1 MSNISLLMLCPV
13 FGIKP
18 LTGWNSNVSRLEL
31 RKPIL
36 CSPEIRDTD
45 LPSSE
50 RFTPPTL
57 LLKMKLI

>member
-31 RKPIL
+31 RKPVH
-36 CSPEIRDTD
+36 RVFTGDTD
-45 LPSSE
+45 RPSSE

-57 LLKMKLI
+57 

>member
-31 RKPIL
+31 RKPVL
-36 CSPEIRDTD
+36 CSPEIPTG
-45 LPSSE
+45 LP
-50 RFTPPTL
+50 PNVL
-57 LLKMKLI
+57 LHPLFCSK